1 MYSLV
6 VEGEPQFGEF
16 ADFFGINGIVQS
28 AKHQPMNVGVEER
41 EVQPAS
47 AGWLSSDQSHHPF
60 AEQDFN

>member
-28 AKHQPMNVGVEER
+28 AKH
-41 EVQPAS
+41 
-47 AGWLSSDQSHHPF
+47 
-60 AEQDFN
+60 